1 MYKILIKYDND
12 KFNLWM
18 PFGSTITSTTGES
31 EFTEF
36 ETDDVTVLKETILK
50 LDKEYG
56 FEKIRVIEDVT
67 VNFSVDVVV
76 DENTESTEGITENN
90 QSTSA
95 TTDENINNGE
105 QPPLLSYLGV
115 KFGGEIKLLHDYHMW
130 FKSTRIHFTCHMTS
144 MEIDFAGKGEE
155 WANEMFKLVE
165 IVGYE
170 VYETRSV

>member
-12 KFNLWM
+12 KLNLWM
-18 PFGSTITSTTGES
+18 PYGTTTTSTTGKS

-50 LDKEYG
+50 LDKEHG

-76 DENTESTEGITENN
+76 EENTESTEDTTENDP
-90 QSTSA
+90 STGT

-105 QPPLLSYLGV
+105 
-115 KFGGEIKLLHDYHMW
+115 
-130 FKSTRIHFTCHMTS
+130 
-144 MEIDFAGKGEE
+144 
-155 WANEMFKLVE
+155 
-165 IVGYE
+165 
-170 VYETRSV
+170 

>member
-12 KFNLWM
+12 KLNLWM
-18 PFGSTITSTTGES
+18 PYGTTTTSTTGKS

-76 DENTESTEGITENN
+76 EENTESTEGTTENN
-90 QSTSA
+90 QSTGD
-95 TTDENINNGE
+95 TNNENNHNGE
-105 QPPLLSYLGV
+105 
-115 KFGGEIKLLHDYHMW
+115 
-130 FKSTRIHFTCHMTS
+130 
-144 MEIDFAGKGEE
+144 
-155 WANEMFKLVE
+155 
-165 IVGYE
+165 
-170 VYETRSV
+170 

>member
-18 PFGSTITSTTGES
+18 PYGTTTTSTTGKS

-56 FEKIRVIEDVT
+56 FEKIRVVEDVT

-76 DENTESTEGITENN
+76 GENTETTEDTTETEP
-90 QSTSA
+90 STSD
-95 TTDENINNGE
+95 TTDENKNNGE
-105 QPPLLSYLGV
+105 
-115 KFGGEIKLLHDYHMW
+115 
-130 FKSTRIHFTCHMTS
+130 
-144 MEIDFAGKGEE
+144 
-155 WANEMFKLVE
+155 
-165 IVGYE
+165 
-170 VYETRSV
+170 